1 MESGGG
7 SESSLSSTVCSLSF
21 GGGEVC
27 HLDGGLVSTE
37 ELKGIVMYIP

>member
-7 SESSLSSTVCSLSF
+7 SEFSLSSTVCSLLMVVRCAIWVGS
-21 GGGEVC
+21 
-27 HLDGGLVSTE
+27 LVSTE